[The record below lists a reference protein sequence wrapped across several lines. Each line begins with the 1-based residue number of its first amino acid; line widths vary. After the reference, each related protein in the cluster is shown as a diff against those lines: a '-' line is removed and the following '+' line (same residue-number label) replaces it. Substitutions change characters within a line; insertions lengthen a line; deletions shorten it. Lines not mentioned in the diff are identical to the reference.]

1 MKVRAFF
8 FIVCACLLVTPSA
21 IIVVSPPALACG
33 GMIETPNGPEAE
45 NPCPPGQG
53 NNNSEP
59 SKADVWGAIAVSPTT
74 LYAISSR
81 NYGSEQ
87 AAKIAALKACS
98 VKGARDCVIAV
109 TVADTC
115 VALAISKA
123 EKIRAVGGP
132 TGALNF
138 ATGNAMLHCQR
149 AGGRS
154 CQIATDTC
162 ADGIDHEISLPQNS
176 VPFGRRM

>member
-1 MKVRAFF
+1 MKVRALF
-8 FIVCACLLVTPSA
+8 FIFCVCLLPTAALVAVPKVAHADPCST
-21 IIVVSPPALACG
+21 IITTMGVP
-33 GMIETPNGPEAE
+33 I
-45 NPCPPGQG
+45 NPCPGGQRG
-53 NNNSEP
+53 TQAP
-59 SKADVWGAIAVSPTT
+59 PPQADVWGAIAVSPTT